1 MAIEK
6 SPGQT
11 PTEQYLSQLC
21 ERTFL
26 NIWAYPNPYKAD
38 GKELCD
44 LLVVFENTVF
54 LFFDRESRRF
64 DKPGADT
71 QLNWDRWKKEAITK
85 QIQTAT
91 GAKRYVL
98 ANRDQI
104 YLDAKKQLRLPLEI
118 PAGDLCVYKIIVAH
132 GAMEACKRAS
142 SDNVYGSLGV
152 KYGASFSALAAPF
165 IVALD
170 KDDPVHLLDTHNLDH
185 VLGELD
191 TLPDLQRYFDAK
203 ERAIRRFDCLTYCG
217 EEDLLAHY
225 FLNYDEAEKSYR
237 IGPKDGN
244 YNFVMVGEGEWR
256 DFVTSAPYQRRK
268 ADNQVS
274 YAWDKLIQKTGRNAL
289 IGTLGGNSDVFRGK
303 SAIHEMAK
311 EPRLSRRALSQLM
324 LTTINSFPDN
334 ATGPMRQMSFL
345 PSFFKDRGYVFLQV
359 YHPNPGDYDTEYRP
373 IRSGMLEI
381 ACGAAKL
388 KFPQL
393 KKVIGIAID
402 APKYAS
408 TNSEDFI
415 LMDCENWTDEQ
426 RAHYEVANEEL
437 RFFRTDA
444 LKERRMSMTEFPTAR
459 TKRTGQKFG
468 RNQLCPCGSGKKFKR
483 CHGTVA

>member
-64 DKPGADT
+64 DKPGADS
-71 QLNWDRWKKEAITK
+71 QLTWDRWKKEAITK
-85 QIQTAT
+85 QIQTAA

-104 YLDAKKQLRLPLEI
+104 YLDAKKQFCLPLEI

-132 GAMEACKRAS
+132 GAMEACRRAS

-152 KYGASFSALAAPF
+152 KYEANSSALAAPF

-203 ERAIRRFDCLTYCG
+203 ERAIRRLDCLTYCG

-225 FLNYDEAEKSYR
+225 FLNYDETEKSYR
-237 IGPKDGN
+237 IGPKEDN
-244 YNFVMVGEGEWR
+244 YNFVMIGEGEWR
-256 DFVTSAPYQRRK
+256 DFVTSPPYQRRK

-274 YAWDKLIQKTGRNAL
+274 YTWDKLIQKTGRNAL

-324 LTTINSFPDN
+324 LTTINNFPDN

-373 IRSGMLEI
+373 IRRGMLEI

-388 KFPQL
+388 KFPHL

-408 TNSEDFI
+408 SNSEDFI

-426 RAHYEVANEEL
+426 RAHYEVANKEL
-437 RFFRTDA
+437 RFFKTDA
-444 LKERRMSMTEFPTAR
+444 LKERLMRMTDFPTAR
-459 TKRTGQKFG
+459 TKRTGPRPG

-483 CHGTVA
+483 CHGTDA

>member
-6 SPGQT
+6 SSGQT

-71 QLNWDRWKKEAITK
+71 QLTWDRWKKEAITK
-85 QIQTAT
+85 QIQTAA

-104 YLDAKKQLRLPLEI
+104 YLDARRQFRLPLEI
-118 PAGDLCVYKIIVAH
+118 PAGDLRIYKIIVAH

-142 SDNVYGSLGV
+142 PDNVYGSLGV
-152 KYGASFSALAAPF
+152 SYEANPSASATPF
-165 IVALD
+165 IVALE
-170 KDDPVHLLDTHNLDH
+170 KNDPVHLLDTHNLDH

-203 ERAIRRFDCLTYCG
+203 ESAIRRLDYLTFCG

-225 FLNYDEAEKSYR
+225 FFNYDEAEKSYR
-237 IGPKDGN
+237 IGPKEDN
-244 YNFVMVGEGEWR
+244 YNGVMIGEGEWR

-268 ADNQVS
+268 ADNKIS

-303 SAIHEMAK
+303 SAVHEMAK

-324 LTTINSFPDN
+324 FTTINSFPDN
-334 ATGPMRQMSFL
+334 VTGPMRQMSFL
-345 PSFFKDRGYVFLQV
+345 PSYFKDRGYVFLQV

-373 IRSGMLEI
+373 KRRGMLEI

-388 KFPQL
+388 KFPHL
-393 KKVIGIAID
+393 KKIIGIAID

-415 LMDCENWTDEQ
+415 LMDCENWNDED
-426 RAHYEVANEEL
+426 RAHYEVANKEF
-437 RFFRTDA
+437 RFFKTDA
-444 LKERRMSMTEFPTAR
+444 LKERRMRMTEFPTAR
-459 TKRTGQKFG
+459 TKRTGNRPG
-468 RNQLCPCGSGKKFKR
+468 RNQLCPCGSGKKFKL
-483 CHGTVA
+483 CHGSNA

>member
-6 SPGQT
+6 SSGQT

-26 NIWAYPNPYKAD
+26 NLWAYPNPYKAD

-71 QLNWDRWKKEAITK
+71 QLTWDRWKKEAITK
-85 QIQTAT
+85 QIQTAA

-104 YLDAKKQLRLPLEI
+104 YLDVKKQLRLPLEI
-118 PAGDLCVYKIIVAH
+118 PVGDLRVYKIIVAH

-152 KYGASFSALAAPF
+152 RYEANPSALAAPF

-237 IGPKDGN
+237 IGPKEDD
-244 YNFVMVGEGEWR
+244 YNFVMIGEGEWR

-289 IGTLGGNSDVFRGK
+289 IGKLGGNSDVFRGE

-324 LTTINSFPDN
+324 LTTVNNFPDN

-359 YHPNPGDYDTEYRP
+359 YHPNPGDYDTEYEP
-373 IRSGMLEI
+373 Y
-381 ACGAAKL
+381 GAA
-388 KFPQL
+388 
-393 KKVIGIAID
+393 
-402 APKYAS
+402 
-408 TNSEDFI
+408 
-415 LMDCENWTDEQ
+415 C
-426 RAHYEVANEEL
+426 L
-437 RFFRTDA
+437 RSHA
-444 LKERRMSMTEFPTAR
+444 ARRS
-459 TKRTGQKFG
+459 
-468 RNQLCPCGSGKKFKR
+468 
-483 CHGTVA
+483 